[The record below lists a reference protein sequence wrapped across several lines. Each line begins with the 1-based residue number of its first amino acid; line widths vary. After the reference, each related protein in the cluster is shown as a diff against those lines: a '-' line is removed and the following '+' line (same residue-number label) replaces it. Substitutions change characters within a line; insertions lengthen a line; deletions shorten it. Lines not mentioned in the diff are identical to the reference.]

1 MQEMLSGRNA
11 VHSDASLQKCN
22 ARRALCVKAG
32 TEDRGGFEA
41 TQPVVRTHPETG
53 RKSLFV
59 NPGFT
64 SHIDGLDANES
75 KAILEFLYHHSTQ
88 PQFLYRHRWTEKD
101 LLIWDNRS
109 MMHFAVMDYPDDEPR
124 YMERCTVIGEPPA

>member
-32 TEDRGGFEA
+32 TEDRGVFEA
-41 TQPVVRTHPETG
+41 TRPVVRTHPETG

-59 NPGFT
+59 HCPFT
-64 SHIDGLDANES
+64 IRFENMMVEENALLLS
-75 KAILEFLYHHSTQ
+75 FLYAHSARSEFTCRFRSQ
-88 PQFLYRHRWTEKD
+88 EGSFAF
-101 LLIWDNRS
+101 WDNYCLE
-109 MMHFAVMDYPDDEPR
+109 HCALNDYSGVR
-124 YMERCTVIGEPPA
+124 RFGHRVTVVGDTSR